1 MEIGS
6 NNPQRPSQTNAPDRQ
21 QRPELVQPT
30 GRAATPAAAPLQTG
44 ARPEPVTANPPA
56 SAQVAL
62 SNSAVQLLQG
72 GDQQDSFDAGRV
84 EQLSREIE
92 EGRFQVNADRVADR
106 LLAETRDLLG
116 SRPDDD
122 TATS

>member
-6 NNPQRPSQTNAPDRQ
+6 NNPQRPAQANVPERQ

-72 GDQQDSFDAGRV
+72 GDEQDSFDASRV

-92 EGRFQVNADRVADR
+92 EGRFEVDAERVADR

-116 SRPDDD
+116 SRPESSS
-122 TATS
+122 T